1 VLRRA
6 LAPAAVLLLAT
17 ACSGRAND
25 LDTYYDDPAEPTTSQ
40 VALPVT
46 TAPVTTAPTTTAPT
60 TTAPVTTAPPSAD
73 PSAAVLTAD
82 DLAEEGVQAAAGS
95 PDQVAGCA
103 PDASGNWR
111 YPSGSE
117 ITQAVSLVPGAAA
130 RVVAMRDEGACL
142 PDSTTEGPDVGDL
155 GEDRHSWCY
164 TAVEAVG
171 CAVAVADGDL
181 LTVITVEAG
190 STRRAGE
197 AVARIAPLAAEALS
211 RGLEP

>member
-1 VLRRA
+1 MLRRA

-40 VALPVT
+40 VALPAPVT
-46 TAPVTTAPTTTAPT
+46 QAPVTTG
-60 TTAPVTTAPPSAD
+60 PVTTDATTTVPPTAD

-95 PDQVAGCA
+95 PDPVAGCT

-117 ITQAVSLVPGAAA
+117 ITQAVSLVPDAAA
-130 RVVAMRDEGACL
+130 RVAAMREEGACL
-142 PDSTTEGPDVGDL
+142 PDSTTEGPRVADL

-164 TAVEAVG
+164 AAADAMG

-190 STRRAGE
+190 STRRASE
-197 AVARIAPLAAEALS
+197 AVGRIAPLAAAALN